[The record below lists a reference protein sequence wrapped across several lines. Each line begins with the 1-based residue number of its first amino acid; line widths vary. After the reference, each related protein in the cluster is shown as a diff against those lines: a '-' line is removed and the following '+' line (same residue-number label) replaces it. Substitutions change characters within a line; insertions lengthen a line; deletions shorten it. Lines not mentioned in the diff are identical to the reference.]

1 MKKVLLTA
9 VAVFSLTFVNAQE
22 EEKGTTGFGFTQ
34 GNMFLEGNFGFSS
47 ETETNSDS
55 TGDLDETKISSMNF
69 NPKFG
74 YFISNKL
81 ALGAELMI
89 GSGKEEVTIFGT
101 PNVTGETTD
110 STFGAGVF
118 ARYYF
123 LDLGQRFKTYAELG
137 LGFGSTTYEANGTET
152 QKDSSFGLG
161 FDLGMNYFVTEKMAI
176 NFGLANVLGFNSTTS
191 EFPGGGETTNN
202 GINGNINVFNNFFDT
217 PTFGLTYKF

>member
-22 EEKGTTGFGFTQ
+22 EETKGFGFSK
-34 GNMFLEGNFGFSS
+34 GNMFLEGNIGFSS
-47 ETETNSDS
+47 NKETNSDN
-55 TGDLDETKISSMNF
+55 TGDLDETKTSSLNF

-74 YFISNKL
+74 YFISDKL
-81 ALGAELMI
+81 ALGAELSV
-89 GSGKEEVTIFGT
+89 GSGKSEVTVFGT
-101 PNVTGETTD
+101 PNVTTENTNNG
-110 STFGAGVF
+110 FGAGVF

-123 LDLGQRFKTYAELG
+123 LDLGQRFKTYAEAG
-137 LGFGSTTYEANGTET
+137 LGFGSRTFETNGTET
-152 QKDSSFGLG
+152 RKDSNFGLG

-176 NFGLANVLGFNSTTS
+176 NFGLANVLGFNSNKS

-202 GINGNINVFNNFFDT
+202 GINGNINIFNNFFDT

>member
-22 EEKGTTGFGFTQ
+22 EEVKGFGFSK
-34 GNMFLEGNFGFSS
+34 GNMFLEGNLGFSS
-47 ETETNSDS
+47 DKETNSDI
-55 TGDLDETKISSMNF
+55 TGDLDETKTNEFNF

-74 YFISNKL
+74 YFISDKL
-81 ALGAELMI
+81 ALGAELMV
-89 GSGKEEVTIFGT
+89 GSGKEEITVFGT
-101 PNVTGETTD
+101 PNVTNETTNN
-110 STFGAGVF
+110 SFGGGVF

-123 LDLGQRFKTYAELG
+123 LDLGQRFKTYAEAG
-137 LGFGSTTYEANGTET
+137 LDFGSRTWEANGTET
-152 QKDSSFGLG
+152 QKDSNFGLN

-191 EFPGGGETTNN
+191 ENPAGDEQTNS